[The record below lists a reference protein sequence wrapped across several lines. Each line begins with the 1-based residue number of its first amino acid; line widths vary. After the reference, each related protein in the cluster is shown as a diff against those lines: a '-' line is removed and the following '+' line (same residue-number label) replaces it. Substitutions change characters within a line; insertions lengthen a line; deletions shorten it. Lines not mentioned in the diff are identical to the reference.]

1 MKAQEIK
8 IETGT
13 TIDGAYQELL
23 INAPAYGLFNGI
35 KLYSYDSLDD
45 MYKKVTGH
53 TKSEYDKMFEQRMEK
68 QEREEKEFKANVP
81 KLIEAY
87 KKKARGIIPEDKLEL
102 WDRIVPIR
110 LNDLYHGMEL
120 DCWLELIEVLND
132 INLSYDVKMVKGKDM
147 FDKQGHSG
155 MSGNLVMSGLKQ
167 FHPLG
172 NDLVEF
178 IKKAFDE

>member
-1 MKAQEIK
+1 MEEKEIK
-8 IETGT
+8 LVCGMTIEE
-13 TIDGAYQELL
+13 AQKELL
-23 INAPAYGLFNGI
+23 SNAPAYCIFNGER
-35 KLYSYDSLDD
+35 LSSSDTLDD

-53 TKSEYDKMFEQRMEK
+53 TKEEYNNIINQQKE
-68 QEREEKEFKANVP
+68 ERAKKEFKESIP
-81 KLIEAY
+81 KLTEEY
-87 KKKARGIIPEDKLEL
+87 KKKARGIIPENRLES

-120 DCWLELIEVLND
+120 DCWLELIEILND
-132 INLSYDVKMVKGKDM
+132 TNLSYDVKMVKGMDM
-147 FDKQGHSG
+147 FYKQGHSG

-178 IKKAFDE
+178 INKTIE